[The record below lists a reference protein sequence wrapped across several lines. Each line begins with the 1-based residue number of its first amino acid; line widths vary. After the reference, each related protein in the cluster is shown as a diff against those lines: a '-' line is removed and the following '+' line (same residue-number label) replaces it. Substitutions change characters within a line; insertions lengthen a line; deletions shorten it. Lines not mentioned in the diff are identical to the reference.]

1 MIETLGQYKILD
13 RIGIGRTGSVYRARD
28 MRAGRTVAIRVV
40 ADEIVNDPQSREG
53 FLRAARATA
62 ALSHPSLATL
72 YEIGEDQGYLFLVF
86 EYVPGKTLA
95 ALISDRALNTRH
107 ALDVAIQLA
116 DALAVAHADA
126 VIHGGIHPGN
136 IVETPKGH
144 AKFLDFGLSVPI
156 SRLEDG
162 QQVTVTG
169 AGARPHDVAYASP
182 ELLLGGSVDHRTDI
196 YSLGAVLF
204 EMLTGKPP
212 FTGATTNELAK
223 QILETPA
230 TSPSGMAARLPPA
243 LDTILRKML
252 AKNANERYEVAATP
266 AAELRSVVAAL
277 DAESAAAVNVRA
289 PRHHESRVAVKAD
302 RLGGAFWIAIGLG
315 VFVVVMLVAMASD
328 AGRRWLSSLIPLW

>member
-1 MIETLGQYKILD
+1 
-13 RIGIGRTGSVYRARD
+13 
-28 MRAGRTVAIRVV
+28 VV
-40 ADEIVNDPQSREG
+40 ADEIANDPQSREG

-62 ALSHPSLATL
+62 ALSHPNLATL

-116 DALAVAHADA
+116 DALAVAHADQ

-162 QQVTVTG
+162 RQVTVTG
-169 AGARPHDVAYASP
+169 SGARPHDVAYASP
-182 ELLLGGSVDHRTDI
+182 ELLLGESVDHRTDI

-212 FTGATTNELAK
+212 FTGATTSDLAK
-223 QILETPA
+223 HIVETPA
-230 TSPSGMAARLPPA
+230 TSPSGVAARLPPA
-243 LDTILRKML
+243 LDAVLRKML
-252 AKNANERYEVAATP
+252 AKNANERYEGAAAP

-277 DAESAAAVNVRA
+277 DAESGSADHVRA
-289 PRHHESRVAVKAD
+289 PRHRESPVAGNAD
-302 RLGGAFWIAIGLG
+302 RRGGAFWIAIGLA

-328 AGRRWLSSLIPLW
+328 AGRRWLSSLIPHW

>member
-1 MIETLGQYKILD
+1 MLETLGQYKILD

-28 MRAGRTVAIRVV
+28 MRAGRTVAVRVV

-62 ALSHPSLATL
+62 ALSHPNLATL
-72 YEIGEDQGYLFLVF
+72 YEIGEDQGHLFLVF

-107 ALDVAIQLA
+107 ALDVTIQLA

-156 SRLEDG
+156 TRLEDG

-169 AGARPHDVAYASP
+169 SGARPHDVAYASP
-182 ELLLGGSVDHRTDI
+182 ELLLGESVDHRTDI

-204 EMLTGKPP
+204 EMLTGRPP
-212 FTGATTNELAK
+212 FTGATTNELAR
-223 QILETPA
+223 QILEA
-230 TSPSGMAARLPPA
+230 TSPTGMPARLPPA
-243 LDTILRKML
+243 LEVILRRML
-252 AKNANERYEVAATP
+252 AKNANDRYEVAASP

-277 DAESAAAVNVRA
+277 AAESEAAVNVRT
-289 PRHHESRVAVKAD
+289 PRHHEPPTIVKAN
-302 RLGGAFWIAIGLG
+302 RGGASWIAIGLA
-315 VFVVVMLVAMASD
+315 VFVVGLVLALASD
-328 AGRRWLSSLIPLW
+328 AGRRWLSALIPHW